1 MCVSSATTNTDQ
13 EASQTTSNDSN
24 TSSSSNN
31 NSNDMSVT
39 DNHHRVV
46 ESSEKI
52 QTTKSGLTKAKEKY
66 MRLHDKMLEQE
77 RELARKREAEADSRL
92 EAKLRRHDVWACGRR
107 AAASI
112 AARLGA
118 HIDSWKDH
126 KIYKSVT
133 VIDINIFAR
142 DNRRFYTRFIE
153 LVYTG
158 LYARVPTT
166 FIKL

>member
-13 EASQTTSNDSN
+13 EASQTTSNDS
-24 TSSSSNN
+24 SSNN
-31 NSNDMSVT
+31 NSSDTSVT
-39 DNHHRVV
+39 DHRHVAAV

-77 RELARKREAEADSRL
+77 RELARKRAAEADSRL

-118 HIDSWKDH
+118 RIDACKDH
-126 KIYKSVT
+126 KIYKSVQSLD
-133 VIDINIFAR
+133 IDIYSRAR
-142 DNRRFYTRFIE
+142 
-153 LVYTG
+153 
-158 LYARVPTT
+158 
-166 FIKL
+166 